1 LKNRTFQNLESNINP
16 NNYETMTSMIKLNFE
31 SKLRNLKMVCE
42 TLISILQINLTGT
55 DLDNSTI
62 LNTNDIS

>member
-1 LKNRTFQNLESNINP
+1 LESNINP